1 VPFFS
6 FFYSLGNVVSDVINN
21 SEIVR
26 LLASENQNTVG
37 QIIISISQQ
46 FNKINNE
53 NIDKAVSSK

>member
-1 VPFFS
+1 MPFFS